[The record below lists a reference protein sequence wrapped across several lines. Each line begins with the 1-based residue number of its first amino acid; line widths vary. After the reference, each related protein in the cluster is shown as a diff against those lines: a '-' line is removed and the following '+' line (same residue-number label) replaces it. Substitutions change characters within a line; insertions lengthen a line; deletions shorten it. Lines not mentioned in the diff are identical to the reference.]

1 MDKQSLIDGFVN
13 GSADVG
19 QYAARN
25 KISAHKLRK
34 IGREI
39 LGEKGWVDA
48 VASKK
53 RKQSQYAL
61 GRQFEY
67 RTRDM
72 LEMAGYFV
80 FRSAQSRGVADLIA
94 FKKGEVLFVQCKRGG
109 SINTKEVLK
118 LLDVCESIGTT
129 AAIAERL
136 DGIKTNIFI
145 IERDG
150 DRFKKIEMEI

>member
-1 MDKQSLIDGFVN
+1 MNNKNLIDGFIN
-13 GSADVG
+13 SPADVG

-39 LGEKGWVDA
+39 LGEKGWIDA

-94 FKKGEVLFVQCKRGG
+94 LKKGEVLFVQCKRGG

-118 LLDVCESIGTT
+118 LLDVCEKIGTT

-136 DGIKTNIFI
+136 DGINTNIFI
-145 IERDG
+145 IERCEKK
-150 DRFKKIEMEI
+150 FKKIKIEI